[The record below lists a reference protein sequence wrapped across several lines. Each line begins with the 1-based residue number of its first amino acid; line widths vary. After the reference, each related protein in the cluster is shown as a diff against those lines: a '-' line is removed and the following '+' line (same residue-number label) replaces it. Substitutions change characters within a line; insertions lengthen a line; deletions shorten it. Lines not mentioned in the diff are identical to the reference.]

1 MVGKDSSWVYIIVG
15 EIVLWKEEKIKNNG
29 LHGSKNEQR
38 VKKYKIDK

>member
-29 LHGSKNEQR
+29 VHGSKNEGR
-38 VKKYKIDK
+38 NYRIKKI